1 MKFRKRILAMLLLSV
16 ILLLLCGCVAKE
28 KTAAP
33 EQPSAQTAYS
43 SPEDLAGKK
52 IGVVTGTIFDQVLE
66 KHIPDVKIEY
76 YNATPDLPV
85 ALDSGKIDG
94 YMVDQPIMRVLVAE
108 NPTQR
113 CLGTVED
120 DQYGYIFPKTE
131 RGVAL
136 RDQFNEFLAK
146 IKADGTLA
154 EIDALWFGDDETKKV
169 VDVDS
174 LTGENGTLGF
184 SASFTM
190 TPFAYI
196 KDGKMVG
203 YEFDIAVRFCREY
216 GYALNI
222 SDTTFAGVVA
232 SVTSGKSDFGAASI
246 SITEE
251 RKESMYFSDPD
262 YIGGMVL
269 VVKGGDSSAS
279 EQPSAQTVY
288 SSLEDLAGKKIGVLT
303 GSIFDKVAQEKIPG
317 IQPEY
322 LNAMSDMPVALQADK
337 IDAYL
342 IDEPIFRNISRNYP
356 EEYIIDQLTYEDYA
370 FLFPKNSERHEKI
383 CAELNEFLAESWEN
397 GTMQEISDKWIT
409 GDTETARIDFTGLTG
424 ENGTLKM
431 AVSSELGMPFT
442 FMKNNEFAGY
452 DIEVIV
458 RFCRDRGYALELSD
472 YSISGMLTATSA
484 GKADIAGGCVSIT
497 EERKESILFSEPDYH
512 GGIVLIGMKGGD
524 SLASEQPSAQT
535 AYSSPED
542 LAGKKI
548 GVLTGTRFDEVAA
561 NHIKDCQLEY
571 FNTIAD
577 NAMALEAGKVDAY
590 LVDEPVARTVIC
602 EYPTQRCL
610 AVLEDEQY
618 GFVFPKT
625 EQGVEL
631 RDRFNEFLAKI
642 KTDGTLE
649 KVDEI
654 WFGDD
659 EAQKVVELDSLTGE
673 NGTLRFVTESG
684 TPPFVYMKDGR
695 IVGYEVDLAV
705 RFCREYGYRLEI
717 ADTVF
722 SGVLAS
728 VSSGKCDFSATCI
741 AITEER
747 KESMCF
753 SDPDYIG
760 GIVLVVKDSVPV
772 KDEASGGIN
781 AAEEDSA
788 SGIAESFEKTFL
800 RESRWKLFVNGIGIT
815 LLITLLSTVFGTALG
830 FGIYMLYRKNYKP
843 FNVAVNL
850 LMDILEK
857 TPVVVI
863 LMILYYIAFG
873 KSNLKGVWV
882 SVIGFSIMFACT
894 FVGTLKIGVMAVDQ
908 GQTEASLALGFTD
921 RRSFLRVIFPQA
933 AKHFLPNYKGQIVSL
948 LKDTAVVGYIAVQD
962 LTKVGDIVRSRT
974 YEAFFPLVATAVI
987 YFLLAWLL
995 TRLVQCIEFRT
1006 DPTRRS
1012 REKILKGVETK

>member
-1 MKFRKRILAMLLLSV
+1 MKCRKRILEMLLLSV
-16 ILLLLCGCVAKE
+16 ILLLLCGCAAKE

-52 IGVVTGTIFDQVLE
+52 IGVVTGTIFDQVAE

-113 CLGTVED
+113 CLCTVED

-232 SVTSGKSDFGAASI
+232 SVTSGKSDFGAAGI

-279 EQPSAQTVY
+279 EQPSAQT
-288 SSLEDLAGKKIGVLT
+288 
-303 GSIFDKVAQEKIPG
+303 
-317 IQPEY
+317 
-322 LNAMSDMPVALQADK
+322 
-337 IDAYL
+337 
-342 IDEPIFRNISRNYP
+342 
-356 EEYIIDQLTYEDYA
+356 
-370 FLFPKNSERHEKI
+370 
-383 CAELNEFLAESWEN
+383 
-397 GTMQEISDKWIT
+397 
-409 GDTETARIDFTGLTG
+409 
-424 ENGTLKM
+424 
-431 AVSSELGMPFT
+431 
-442 FMKNNEFAGY
+442 
-452 DIEVIV
+452 
-458 RFCRDRGYALELSD
+458 
-472 YSISGMLTATSA
+472 
-484 GKADIAGGCVSIT
+484 
-497 EERKESILFSEPDYH
+497 
-512 GGIVLIGMKGGD
+512 
-524 SLASEQPSAQT
+524 

-548 GVLTGTRFDEVAA
+548 GVQTGTRFDEVAA

-673 NGTLRFVTESG
+673 NGMLRFVTESG

-760 GIVLVVKDSVPV
+760 GIVLVVKDSVLV

-894 FVGTLKIGVMAVDQ
+894 FVGTLKIGVMAVDR

>member
-33 EQPSAQTAYS
+33 EQPSAQTGYS

-52 IGVVTGTIFDQVLE
+52 IGVVTGTICDQVVE

-94 YMVDQPIMRVLVAE
+94 YIVDQPIMRVLVAE

-232 SVTSGKSDFGAASI
+232 SVTSGKSDFGAAGI

-512 GGIVLIGMKGGD
+512 GGIVLIGTKG
-524 SLASEQPSAQT
+524 
-535 AYSSPED
+535 
-542 LAGKKI
+542 
-548 GVLTGTRFDEVAA
+548 V
-561 NHIKDCQLEY
+561 
-571 FNTIAD
+571 
-577 NAMALEAGKVDAY
+577 
-590 LVDEPVARTVIC
+590 
-602 EYPTQRCL
+602 
-610 AVLEDEQY
+610 
-618 GFVFPKT
+618 
-625 EQGVEL
+625 
-631 RDRFNEFLAKI
+631 
-642 KTDGTLE
+642 
-649 KVDEI
+649 
-654 WFGDD
+654 
-659 EAQKVVELDSLTGE
+659 
-673 NGTLRFVTESG
+673 
-684 TPPFVYMKDGR
+684 
-695 IVGYEVDLAV
+695 
-705 RFCREYGYRLEI
+705 
-717 ADTVF
+717 
-722 SGVLAS
+722 
-728 VSSGKCDFSATCI
+728 
-741 AITEER
+741 
-747 KESMCF
+747 
-753 SDPDYIG
+753 
-760 GIVLVVKDSVPV
+760 
-772 KDEASGGIN
+772 
-781 AAEEDSA
+781 AEEDSA
-788 SGIAESFEKTFL
+788 SGIAESFTKTFL
-800 RESRWKLFVNGIGIT
+800 RESRWKLFVNGIGVT

-894 FVGTLKIGVMAVDQ
+894 FVGTLKIGVMAVDR